1 MTIWGNLTFYV
12 GRVRRQACIEKLV
25 QELGVKLEQAEKNT
39 EYIPIL
45 SFQCTMNGNYIK
57 HTLSLSTVIWAI
69 SQIEGKQN
77 GKLSTLLSS
86 KAYFDTIEKLENKFF
101 ELDDSSEQN
110 AANEAD
116 IKLNSEGMPAFTDD
130 SIVASK
136 IMSIHSEI
144 VKMYGQFFSDNVIEE
159 KNGLKYQLFKNAK
172 AKDKYDDENYMGL
185 SHDFFSDDLKMVK
198 DSIEEGKDDYST
210 GMLSN
215 LIDYICAPHDVLE
228 ER

>member
-25 QELGVKLEQAEKNT
+25 QELGVKLEKAEKNT
-39 EYIPIL
+39 EYISIL

-110 AANEAD
+110 AAN
-116 IKLNSEGMPAFTDD
+116 G
-130 SIVASK
+130 
-136 IMSIHSEI
+136 
-144 VKMYGQFFSDNVIEE
+144 
-159 KNGLKYQLFKNAK
+159 
-172 AKDKYDDENYMGL
+172 
-185 SHDFFSDDLKMVK
+185 
-198 DSIEEGKDDYST
+198 
-210 GMLSN
+210 
-215 LIDYICAPHDVLE
+215 
-228 ER
+228 